1 MAKAYHEALHPL
13 GNLGIQVSMA
23 ALENTHIPAHWH
35 EAMEILF
42 CLNGS
47 VRIHIE
53 HEHLTL
59 QRNQL
64 IVFDSKEVHSI
75 HSDSKLYMFLCI
87 HVDKKQLSVYC
98 PDLELY
104 HIKCRPVSLDDSK
117 STPYIHLCQLAH
129 DLTRTNVENKNT
141 SAMRS
146 DGTAL
151 LMLADLIRYFS
162 VYSLP
167 GTTTGTGQSND
178 ILRKI
183 ISYVNE
189 HYTEKLSL
197 EEVANQVGFSR
208 EYFCR
213 FFKQHMGITFL
224 RYLNEVRIS
233 HAGRILMNT
242 DKSISEVMQESGF
255 TNQTIFN
262 RLFIPGKLDGARLF
276 EFPYPPK
283 VSNSRLSNKPNS
295 SKETMEELLNHFIL
309 QVQRQTQKF
318 LANLAGNLPVVADR
332 A

>member
-47 VRIHIE
+47 VRIHVE

-59 QRNQL
+59 QHNQL

-75 HSDSKLYMFLCI
+75 HSDSNLYMFLCI
-87 HVDKKQLSVYC
+87 HVDKKRLSVYC

-104 HIKCRPVSLDDSK
+104 HIKCRPVPLDDPK
-117 STPYIHLCQLAH
+117 STQYIHICQLAH
-129 DLTRTNVENKNT
+129 DLTRLNVENEST

-167 GTTTGTGQSND
+167 GATAGTSQSND
-178 ILRKI
+178 TLREI
-183 ISYVNE
+183 ITYVNE

-197 EEVANQVGFSR
+197 EEVANQIGFTR

-213 FFKQHMGITFL
+213 FFKKKMGFTFL
-224 RYLNEVRIS
+224 EYQNKYRLSFIYKDLINTKDPV
-233 HAGRILMNT
+233 HVIL
-242 DKSISEVMQESGF
+242 ERHGF
-255 TNQTIFN
+255 TNYK
-262 RLFIPGKLDGARLF
+262 LFRRMFQEHFGCTPT
-276 EFPYPPK
+276 K
-283 VSNSRLSNKPNS
+283 VRENMRK
-295 SKETMEELLNHFIL
+295 
-309 QVQRQTQKF
+309 
-318 LANLAGNLPVVADR
+318 
-332 A
+332 

>member
-1 MAKAYHEALHPL
+1 M
-13 GNLGIQVSMA
+13 S
-23 ALENTHIPAHWH
+23 NTNA
-35 EAMEILF
+35 
-42 CLNGS
+42 
-47 VRIHIE
+47 
-53 HEHLTL
+53 LTL

-75 HSDSKLYMFLCI
+75 HSDSNLYMFLCI
-87 HVDKKQLSVYC
+87 HVDKKRLSVYC

-104 HIKCRPVSLDDSK
+104 HIKCRPVPLDDPK
-117 STPYIHLCQLAH
+117 STQYIHICQLAH
-129 DLTRTNVENKNT
+129 DLTRLNVENEST

-167 GTTTGTGQSND
+167 GTTAGTSQSNNT
-178 ILRKI
+178 LREI
-183 ISYVNE
+183 ITYVNE

-197 EEVANQVGFSR
+197 EEVANQIGFSR

-233 HAGRILMNT
+233 HAGRLLMNT
-242 DKSISEVMQESGF
+242 DMSISEVMSESGF

-262 RLFIPGKLDGARLF
+262 RLFKEIYGMTPRQ
-276 EFPYPPK
+276 
-283 VSNSRLSNKPNS
+283 SR
-295 SKETMEELLNHFIL
+295 
-309 QVQRQTQKF
+309 
-318 LANLAGNLPVVADR
+318 
-332 A
+332 

>member
-1 MAKAYHEALHPL
+1 M
-13 GNLGIQVSMA
+13 V
-23 ALENTHIPAHWH
+23 
-35 EAMEILF
+35 
-42 CLNGS
+42 
-47 VRIHIE
+47 HIE

-262 RLFIPGKLDGARLF
+262 RLFKEIYGMTPRQAR
-276 EFPYPPK
+276 
-283 VSNSRLSNKPNS
+283 NSYAENTYS
-295 SKETMEELLNHFIL
+295 
-309 QVQRQTQKF
+309 
-318 LANLAGNLPVVADR
+318 
-332 A
+332 

>member
-151 LMLADLIRYFS
+151 LMLA
-162 VYSLP
+162 
-167 GTTTGTGQSND
+167 
-178 ILRKI
+178 LRKI

-262 RLFIPGKLDGARLF
+262 RLFKEIYGMTPRQAR
-276 EFPYPPK
+276 
-283 VSNSRLSNKPNS
+283 NSYAENTYS
-295 SKETMEELLNHFIL
+295 
-309 QVQRQTQKF
+309 
-318 LANLAGNLPVVADR
+318 
-332 A
+332 

>member
-104 HIKCRPVSLDDSK
+104 HIKCRPIPLNDPK
-117 STPYIHLCQLAH
+117 STQYIHICQLAH
-129 DLTRTNVENKNT
+129 DLTRPDTYECRKCKHQRH
-141 SAMRS
+141 AFGRH
-146 DGTAL
+146 GI
-151 LMLADLIRYFS
+151 AD
-162 VYSLP
+162 
-167 GTTTGTGQSND
+167 
-178 ILRKI
+178 
-183 ISYVNE
+183 
-189 HYTEKLSL
+189 
-197 EEVANQVGFSR
+197 A
-208 EYFCR
+208 CR
-213 FFKQHMGITFL
+213 FDSLFFCVLT
-224 RYLNEVRIS
+224 
-233 HAGRILMNT
+233 
-242 DKSISEVMQESGF
+242 SGSNYR
-255 TNQTIFN
+255 NQ
-262 RLFIPGKLDGARLF
+262 
-276 EFPYPPK
+276 
-283 VSNSRLSNKPNS
+283 
-295 SKETMEELLNHFIL
+295 
-309 QVQRQTQKF
+309 
-318 LANLAGNLPVVADR
+318 PV
-332 A
+332 

>member
-1 MAKAYHEALHPL
+1 MAKAYHEALRPL

-23 ALENTHIPAHWH
+23 AMENTHIPAHWH

-47 VRIHIE
+47 VRIHVE
-53 HEHLTL
+53 HETITL
-59 QRNQL
+59 LHNQL
-64 IVFDSKEVHSI
+64 IVFDAKEVHSI
-75 HSDSKLYMFLCI
+75 HSDSNLYMFLCI

-98 PDLELY
+98 PDIEL
-104 HIKCRPVSLDDSK
+104 HSVRCRPVALDDPK
-117 STPYIHLCQLAH
+117 STKYIHLCQLAH
-129 DLTRTNVENKNT
+129 DLTRINVENEST

-167 GTTTGTGQSND
+167 GTTAGSAQAND
-178 ILRKI
+178 TLRTI
-183 ISYVNE
+183 ISYVND

-197 EEVANQVGFSR
+197 EEVAHLAGFSK

-233 HAGRILMNT
+233 HAGRLLMTT
-242 DKSISEVMQESGF
+242 DSSISEVMHESGF

-262 RLFIPGKLDGARLF
+262 RLF
-276 EFPYPPK
+276 
-283 VSNSRLSNKPNS
+283 
-295 SKETMEELLNHFIL
+295 KEIYGMSP
-309 QVQRQTQKF
+309 RQTRTSSAEDKY
-318 LANLAGNLPVVADR
+318 L
-332 A
+332 

>member
-1 MAKAYHEALHPL
+1 M
-13 GNLGIQVSMA
+13 
-23 ALENTHIPAHWH
+23 
-35 EAMEILF
+35 
-42 CLNGS
+42 
-47 VRIHIE
+47 
-53 HEHLTL
+53 
-59 QRNQL
+59 
-64 IVFDSKEVHSI
+64 
-75 HSDSKLYMFLCI
+75 
-87 HVDKKQLSVYC
+87 
-98 PDLELY
+98 ELY
-104 HIKCRPVSLDDSK
+104 HIKCRPVSLNDSK
-117 STPYIHLCQLAH
+117 STQYIHLCQLAH

-262 RLFIPGKLDGARLF
+262 RLFKEIYGMTPRQAR
-276 EFPYPPK
+276 
-283 VSNSRLSNKPNS
+283 NSYAENTYS
-295 SKETMEELLNHFIL
+295 
-309 QVQRQTQKF
+309 
-318 LANLAGNLPVVADR
+318 
-332 A
+332 